1 MIFTQIN
8 KNLHTCFLISSIL
21 NPLETNWLRALSDL
35 KRSINHVHSQSN
47 VCSAFFFTIDN
58 IRYALEYS
66 PVCPSNKSTVVP
78 VRYEMNLYIKFISVL
93 IYKCLKMLSISKNVY
108 THTHTH
114 TYIYIYNPMIG
125 RISK

>member
-1 MIFTQIN
+1 M
-8 KNLHTCFLISSIL
+8 
-21 NPLETNWLRALSDL
+21 
-35 KRSINHVHSQSN
+35 
-47 VCSAFFFTIDN
+47 CSAFFFTIDN

-114 TYIYIYNPMIG
+114 TYIYIYI
-125 RISK
+125 IQ